1 MTRCAAETD
10 GLRCTVMDYI
20 RPSGLCHYHR
30 KMATVG
36 QYEFWS
42 GRLLD
47 PTRGVE
53 RVVNLVTGA
62 TIYQKGSKE

>member
-1 MTRCAAETD
+1 
-10 GLRCTVMDYI
+10 MDYI